1 MEQVFTNL
9 LNALQEQ
16 KRLIEELN
24 LKIQQL
30 EIGGGGGGGGN
41 AVIADYAPSTEYKH
55 NALVH
60 DINNHN
66 LYLVVCPVSYMSI
79 DVDTDRRNGNLKLIN
94 SDVLGNLLVLD
105 HDPTGDEIQEIDEN
119 TVVVVYSPSDD
130 PFVPSE

>member
-1 MEQVFTNL
+1 MEQVFVNL

-16 KRLIEELN
+16 KQLIEELN
-24 LKIQQL
+24 TKIQQL
-30 EIGGGGGGGGN
+30 EIGRGGGSGN

-105 HDPTGDEIQEIDEN
+105 HDPTRDEIQEIDEN
-119 TVVVVYSPSDD
+119 SVVVVYNPSDD